1 MLKSGTLS
9 LLSALRSLLAK
20 DMTLTALTAL
30 TALSPLDGR
39 YADKVEGLRIHFSE
53 YGLIR
58 NRVRVEIEWLKA
70 LAEAAEIGECPVF
83 SGATIAELDCV
94 ISGFSVADAEAIKTI
109 EARTNHD
116 VKAMEYWLKDRL
128 AGNAEV
134 MRVSEFIHFGC
145 TSEDINNVSHALM
158 LKDAVAGS
166 LLPELDR
173 VIIRLRDLAHQ
184 LADLPMLARTHGQP
198 ATPTTLGKE
207 MANIAARLMRTRGG
221 ISAVSLVAKFN
232 GAVGNYNAHL
242 AAYPDVDWEAF
253 NRTFIESLGLEFNSY
268 TIQIEPHDAM
278 AELFDA
284 MARANTI
291 LIDADRDLWQYI
303 SLGYFKQKLKAGEIG
318 SSTMPHKVNPIDF
331 ENSEGNLGLAN
342 AVLHH
347 LAEKLPISRL
357 QRDLTD
363 STVLRNMGVAFGYT
377 LLAFDSTLRGLNKLE
392 ANPQRLAEDLDEAWE
407 VLAEPVQTV
416 MRRFGVPNPY
426 EQLKE
431 LTRGKGID
439 QDALRQFIA
448 KLPLPAADRQRLLDM
463 TPASYIGKAAEL
475 ARRI

>member
-1 MLKSGTLS
+1 MLKLNV
-9 LLSALRSLLAK
+9 LLALRAHRPLPAK
-20 DMTLTALTAL
+20 DMTLNAL

-39 YADKVEGLRIHFSE
+39 YAAKVESLRIHFSE

-70 LAEAAEIGECPVF
+70 LAAAEEIAECPAF
-83 SGATIAELDCV
+83 SDTTITQLNCV
-94 ISGFSVADAEAIKTI
+94 VANFAIADAEAIKTI

-116 VKAMEYWLKDRL
+116 VKAMEYWLKERL
-128 AGNAEV
+128 ASNAEV

-158 LKDAVAGS
+158 LKDAVAGN

-173 VIIRLRDLAHQ
+173 VIARLRELAHQ
-184 LADLPMLARTHGQP
+184 LAELPMLARTHGQP

-207 MANIAARLMRTRGG
+207 MANIAARLIRSRNQ
-221 ISAVSLVAKFN
+221 IFAVSLSAKFN

-242 AAYPDVDWEAF
+242 SAYPDVDWESF
-253 NRTFIESLGLEFNSY
+253 NRRFIESLGLEFNPY

-291 LIDADRDLWQYI
+291 LIDADRDIWQYI
-303 SLGYFKQKLKAGEIG
+303 SLGYFKQKLKEGEIG

-342 AVLHH
+342 AVLRH

-431 LTRGKGID
+431 LTRGKGIEK
-439 QDALRQFIA
+439 DALRQFIA
-448 KLPLPAADRQRLLDM
+448 KLPLPDGDRQRLLDM
-463 TPASYIGKAAEL
+463 TPASYIGMAAEL
-475 ARRI
+475 ARKI

>member
-1 MLKSGTLS
+1 M
-9 LLSALRSLLAK
+9 
-20 DMTLTALTAL
+20 MLTAL

-39 YADKVEGLRIHFSE
+39 YAAKVESLRVHFSE

-70 LAEAAEIGECPVF
+70 LAAEPAIIECSAF
-83 SGATIAELDCV
+83 HDATLIELNSVIAN
-94 ISGFSVADAEAIKTI
+94 FSVTDAEAIKTI

-116 VKAMEYWLKDRL
+116 VKAMEYWLKERL
-128 AGNAEV
+128 ANNAEV

-158 LKDAVAGS
+158 LKEAVAGG
-166 LLPELDR
+166 LLPDLDR
-173 VIIRLRDLAHQ
+173 VIVRLRELAHQ

-207 MANIAARLMRTRGG
+207 MANIAARLMRARSQ
-221 ISAVSLVAKFN
+221 IAAVSLSAKFN
-232 GAVGNYNAHL
+232 GAVGNYNAHV
-242 AAYPDVDWEAF
+242 AAYPDFDWEHF
-253 NRTFIESLGLEFNSY
+253 SRRFIEALGLEFNPY

-284 MARANTI
+284 VARTNTI
-291 LIDADRDLWQYI
+291 LIDADRDIWQYI
-303 SLGYFKQKLKAGEIG
+303 SLGYFKQKLKDGEIG

-342 AVLHH
+342 AVLRH

-377 LLAFDSTLRGLNKLE
+377 LLAFDSSLRGLNKLE
-392 ANPQRLAEDLDEAWE
+392 ANPQRLAEDLDDAWE

-431 LTRGKGID
+431 LTRGKGIEK
-439 QDALRQFIA
+439 DALHEFIA
-448 KLPLPAADRQRLLDM
+448 KLPLPEADRQRLLDM

-475 ARRI
+475 AKRI

>member
-1 MLKSGTLS
+1 
-9 LLSALRSLLAK
+9 
-20 DMTLTALTAL
+20 MTLNAL

-39 YADKVEGLRIHFSE
+39 YAAKVETLRLYFSE

-70 LAEAAEIGECPVF
+70 LAAAGEIPECPEF
-83 SGATIAELDCV
+83 SGATVTELNAV
-94 ISGFSVADAEAIKTI
+94 IVDFSVADAEAIKAI

-116 VKAMEYWLKDRL
+116 VKAMEYWLKERL

-134 MRVSEFIHFGC
+134 MRVNEFIHFGC

-173 VIIRLRDLAHQ
+173 LIARLRELAHQ
-184 LADLPMLARTHGQP
+184 LAELPMLARTHGQP

-207 MANIAARLMRTRGG
+207 MANIAARLMQARKH
-221 ISAVSLVAKFN
+221 ISAVSLSAKFN

-242 AAYPDVDWEAF
+242 AAYPDTDWESL
-253 NRTFIESLGLEFNSY
+253 NRRFIESFGLAFNPY

-291 LIDADRDLWQYI
+291 LIDADRDIWQYI
-303 SLGYFKQKLKAGEIG
+303 SLGYFKQKLKEGEIG

-342 AVLHH
+342 AVLRH

-392 ANPQRLAEDLDEAWE
+392 ANPQRLAKDLDDAWE

-431 LTRGKGID
+431 LTRGKGIEK
-439 QDALRQFIA
+439 DALREFIA
-448 KLPLPAADRQRLLDM
+448 NLPLPETDRQRLLEM

-475 ARRI
+475 AKKI